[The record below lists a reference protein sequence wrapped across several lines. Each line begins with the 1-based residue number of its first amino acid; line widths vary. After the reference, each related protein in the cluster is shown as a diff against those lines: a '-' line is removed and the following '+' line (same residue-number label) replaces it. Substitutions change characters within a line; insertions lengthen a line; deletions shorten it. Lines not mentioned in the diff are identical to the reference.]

1 MKRKLLIITLSILFL
16 ILFIGFW
23 QGYKVIKEVPSYI
36 LPSPQEVGEEFISL
50 LFDGTLFQEG
60 WVTLYTILIGFS
72 IGTSLGFLSGYFA
85 AKSKRLEEIIMPY
98 VLLIQATPKV
108 SLIPL
113 FVIWFGLGM
122 PSKLLLIVLSAFF
135 PVMVNT
141 ILGFRSVP
149 ENYEYLLTVLG
160 SSERQRVMKLQLP
173 MATPMIFAGLKV
185 AMVQSVIGAIV
196 SEWMSGERGLG
207 YLLVFGS
214 SQYDANLLIASIFAT
229 TFLGLGLYWIIELFE
244 KKLLFWHES
253 KLAFK
258 EEM

>member
-1 MKRKLLIITLSILFL
+1 MKRKLLIIILSILFL

-23 QGYKVIKEVPSYI
+23 QGYKVLNEVPSFI

-50 LFDGTLFQEG
+50 LLNGTFLEEG
-60 WVTLYTILIGFS
+60 WVTLYTILIGFV
-72 IGTSLGFLSGYFA
+72 IGSSLGFISGYFA
-85 AKSKRLEEIIMPY
+85 AKSKKFEELIMPY
-98 VLLIQATPKV
+98 MLLIQATPKV

-141 ILGFRSVP
+141 ILGLRSVP
-149 ENYEYLLTVLG
+149 ENYEYLLTILG
-160 SSERQRVMKLQLP
+160 ANERQRVIKLQLP
-173 MATPMIFAGLKV
+173 MATPVIFAGLKV

-196 SEWMSGERGLG
+196 SEWMAGERGLG
-207 YLLVFGS
+207 YLLVYGS
-214 SQYDANLLIASIFAT
+214 SQYNANLLIASIFAT
-229 TFLGLGLYWIIELFE
+229 AFLGLALYWVIEFFE
-244 KKLLFWHES
+244 RRLLFWHES

-258 EEM
+258 EEI